1 MMPETHSS
9 QPQPQS
15 STQSPS
21 TQSSAAAATSA
32 AAADLQTL
40 ARRGTLL
47 AVSGQIG
54 AQLISLVVLGLLC
67 RLVAPAQFGIY
78 NTALLIVMLP
88 RM

>member
-15 STQSPS
+15 STQSQS
-21 TQSSAAAATSA
+21 TQSSAAAATSAAATSA

-67 RLVAPAQFGIY
+67 RLVAPAQFG
-78 NTALLIVMLP
+78 
-88 RM
+88 